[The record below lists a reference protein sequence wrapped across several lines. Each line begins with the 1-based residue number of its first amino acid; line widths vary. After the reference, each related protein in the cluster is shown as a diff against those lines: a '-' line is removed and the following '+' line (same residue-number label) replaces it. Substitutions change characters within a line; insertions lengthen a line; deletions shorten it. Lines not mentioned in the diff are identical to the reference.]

1 MKRRNFI
8 KSSITAALFP
18 LIVPSSVFG
27 KGEIAPS
34 NKITLGMIGTG
45 DHGVNVN
52 LKSFLAQPDV
62 QVVAVCD
69 VDRRRMENAK
79 QLVDKNYGNG
89 DCQMYDDFR
98 DILARQDIDAVMIS
112 TPDHWHVPISIMA
125 IKAGK
130 DVQCEK
136 PTLTIQEGRE
146 LVETVKKYGAVY
158 QTSTEDRSISV
169 YHRMAE
175 LVRNARIGQ
184 LHTVK
189 VKLWSGIQVQGGY
202 VGDQKPQP
210 VPAHFNYDMWLGPAP
225 NAPYT
230 PGRCHWNFRWI
241 YDYSGGMLTDW
252 GAHLLDTFQ
261 WGADVETTGPIEIDG
276 KGEFPK
282 TGLYDTALEYD
293 IEYLYKNGIKLEI
306 ESGGCSIH
314 FLGTD
319 GWVGNTGWR
328 GPLEA
333 SSASIYHSKIGP
345 DEVHLDTCFQGEH
358 RNFIDCIKSRKQPYF
373 PAEIGHRCCS
383 LLHLG
388 NISMQLGRKLHWD
401 PDSEEFLNDDAANR
415 MRSREMRSP
424 WTI

>member
-8 KSSITAALFP
+8 KSSLAACTFP
-18 LIVPSSVFG
+18 LIVPPTVFG
-27 KGEIAPS
+27 NGAVSPS

-45 DHGVNVN
+45 SHGVSVN
-52 LKSFLAQPDV
+52 LNSFLAQPDV

-69 VDRRRMENAK
+69 VDRHFMENAK
-79 QLVDKNYGNG
+79 QLVDKKYGNR

-98 DILARQDIDAVMIS
+98 DILARPDIDAVMIS

-136 PTLTIQEGRE
+136 PTLTLQEGRE
-146 LVETVKKYGAVY
+146 LVKTVEKYGAVY
-158 QTSTEDRSISV
+158 QTSTEDRSVGV

-175 LVRNARIGQ
+175 LVRNGRIGK

-189 VKLWSGIQVQGGY
+189 VKLWSGIRVQDGY
-202 VGDQKPQP
+202 SGDQKPQP
-210 VPAHFNYDMWLGPAP
+210 VPEHFNYDMWLGPAP
-225 NAPYT
+225 DAPYT
-230 PGRCHWNFRWI
+230 PGRCHFNFRWI

-282 TGLYDTALEYD
+282 SGLYDTALEYNID
-293 IEYLYKNGIKLEI
+293 YLYKNGIKLNI
-306 ESGGCSIH
+306 ESGACSIH
-314 FLGTD
+314 FYGSD

-333 SSASIYHSKIGP
+333 SSSSIYHSKIGP
-345 DEVHLDTCFQGEH
+345 NEVQLDTCFQGEH
-358 RNFIDCIKSRKQPYF
+358 RNFIDCVKTRKQPYF

-388 NISMQLGRKLHWD
+388 NISMKLGRKLYWD
-401 PDSEEFLNDDAANR
+401 PDKEEFLNDDAANR
-415 MRSREMRSP
+415 KRSREMRSP
-424 WTI
+424 WML